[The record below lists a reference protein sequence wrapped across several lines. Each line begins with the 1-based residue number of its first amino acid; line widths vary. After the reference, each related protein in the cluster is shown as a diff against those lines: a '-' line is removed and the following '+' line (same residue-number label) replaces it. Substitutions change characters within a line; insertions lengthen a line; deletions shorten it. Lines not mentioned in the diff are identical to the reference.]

1 MSITC
6 RQNRQAEQH
15 TPDAAWEN
23 TVMALRLGDRK
34 ARAPGYISCARQ
46 SSSADIAASLG
57 DRSIDSDFK
66 RNAASSYV
74 PPHPCDPDRFGFGMW
89 CAVQIVVAI
98 ARGVITVIVG
108 DIADQRSVASH
119 GNSKSRHPC
128 EGHCLSVSTVE
139 AGASPRRSGVGSAQ
153 VYRHAY
159 SAGGGKSCTRRV
171 ILVPMQLSTSRVRLV
186 VAAPLLL

>member
-1 MSITC
+1 MSPEC
-6 RQNRQAEQH
+6 VMAAHHPASPRQAEQH

-57 DRSIDSDFK
+57 DRSIDSDVAFK

-89 CAVQIVVAI
+89 
-98 ARGVITVIVG
+98 
-108 DIADQRSVASH
+108 
-119 GNSKSRHPC
+119 
-128 EGHCLSVSTVE
+128 
-139 AGASPRRSGVGSAQ
+139 
-153 VYRHAY
+153 
-159 SAGGGKSCTRRV
+159 
-171 ILVPMQLSTSRVRLV
+171 
-186 VAAPLLL
+186 PLLPAEMLLHVLPFVEECNPLVTITEFVR

>member
-1 MSITC
+1 
-6 RQNRQAEQH
+6 
-15 TPDAAWEN
+15 
-23 TVMALRLGDRK
+23 MALRLGDRK

-57 DRSIDSDFK
+57 DRSIDSDVAFK

-108 DIADQRSVASH
+108 DIADQRGVASH

-153 VYRHAY
+153 VSRHAY
-159 SAGGGKSCTRRV
+159 SAGGGKSCTSRV
-171 ILVPMQLSTSRVRLV
+171 IFVPMQLSTSRVRLV

>member
-1 MSITC
+1 MCDGRASPPASPVSAKQGTL
-6 RQNRQAEQH
+6 QRQAEQH

-34 ARAPGYISCARQ
+34 TRAPGYISCATQ

-108 DIADQRSVASH
+108 DIADQRGVASH
-119 GNSKSRHPC
+119 GNLKSRS
-128 EGHCLSVSTVE
+128 LVSNL
-139 AGASPRRSGVGSAQ
+139 GSRSP
-153 VYRHAY
+153 
-159 SAGGGKSCTRRV
+159 GGG
-171 ILVPMQLSTSRVRLV
+171 VPNLRQIK
-186 VAAPLLL
+186 